1 VSLSLYDVLDVE
13 PTASEDEIRAAWK
26 GAIADLGPGDRRFRA
41 YNDAAEVLLDP
52 ERRAAYDAELAEAAE
67 PLEPEPEPEPEPPR
81 ESERVPGPAPEPEPL
96 VKAESVARERSEIA
110 TWLVAA
116 VGVVAAVVLAVTIW
130 AWLTYDGDNDEPVA
144 ETEDNASAALTAAEE
159 AAAPVLSYDYRTF
172 DEGVVDAQSHLT
184 KDYRV
189 EHSELMNDLRSDVTA
204 QKTIV
209 SAEFKGAGIVRVT
222 GDRAD
227 ILVLIN
233 QVVQK
238 ADTTDFVL
246 PVWATLQMVEEDGAW
261 KVDSITNE
269 GAVG

>member
-26 GAIADLGPGDRRFRA
+26 AAIADLGPGDRRFRA

-52 ERRAAYDAELAEAAE
+52 ERRAAYDAELADAAE
-67 PLEPEPEPEPEPPR
+67 PEPQPAPEPAPEPEPEPTSAPTWTISAGAMPSSVPERPR
-81 ESERVPGPAPEPEPL
+81 
-96 VKAESVARERSEIA
+96 IA
-110 TWLVAA
+110 TWLLAVVGLVAA
-116 VGVVAAVVLAVTIW
+116 GVLALTIALWVTN
-130 AWLTYDGDNDEPVA
+130 GEEEEPVA
-144 ETEDNASAALTAAEE
+144 ETEDSASAALTAAEE
-159 AAAPVLSYDYRTF
+159 AAVPVLSYDYRTF
-172 DEGVVDAQSHLT
+172 DAGVVDAQSYLT

-189 EHSELMNDLRSDVTA
+189 EHSELMSDLRSDATA
-204 QKTIV
+204 QKTV
-209 SAEFKGAGIVRVT
+209 VRAEFKGSGIVRVT
-222 GDRAD
+222 DDRAD

-246 PVWATLQMVEEDGAW
+246 PVWATLQMVEEDDTW
-261 KVDSITNE
+261 RVDGITND